1 MDEKLDLR
9 IKKTHKALIKAMHQ
23 LLTEKSFDEISVT
36 ELCERAEVRRATF
49 YKHFGDKSELLVYM
63 IQELQKEY
71 NARNEVI
78 FDIQNPK
85 KCMTTIFQYLI
96 DFLDEN
102 KVMARTVVKSNAKN
116 IVVDIL
122 SEQLIFDLKNHFA
135 AMKQSGETNRF
146 LPGMM
151 AVIFSGVVIN
161 CAQWWIANSSRISK
175 DEVIRQFELL
185 IEHS

>member
-36 ELCERAEVRRATF
+36 ELCARAEVRRATF

-146 LPGMM
+146 LPEMM

>member
-9 IKKTHKALIKAMHQ
+9 IQKTHKALMKAMHE

-36 ELCERAEVRRATF
+36 ELCERAETRRATF
-49 YKHFGDKSELLVYM
+49 YKHFGDKSELLIYM
-63 IQELQKEY
+63 IRERQEEY
-71 NARNEVI
+71 NARNEVV

-85 KCMTTIFQYLI
+85 KCMITIFKYLI

-102 KVMARTVVKSNAKN
+102 RVMAYTVMNSNAKN

-122 SEQLIFDLKNHFA
+122 SEQLIFDLKNHFSE
-135 AMKQSGETNRF
+135 MIQSSETNKF
-146 LPGMM
+146 LPEMM
-151 AVIFSGVVIN
+151 AVVFSGVVIS
-161 CAQWWIANSSRISK
+161 CAQWWIANSSRVSK
-175 DEVIRQFELL
+175 DEVIRQFKLL